1 MSSKTWGLGNQLTS
15 RCLDAIGSLGGPRCC
30 KRDSFTAVSVSIDF
44 IQEHLGI
51 SLEKPERISCTFS
64 SQNGQCIRPAMP
76 LSCRWLPGVRKS
88 IVKWRIFLIKMQRR
102 SAEVLKTIYDSVVDF
117 LFQRD
122 LNHVIPFLIPESVYG
137 ILISAVRTDQKD
149 AVKERRGIFADVLF
163 VRRRLVCLRRV

>member
-1 MSSKTWGLGNQLTS
+1 MQSAVWADRG
-15 RCLDAIGSLGGPRCC
+15 
-30 KRDSFTAVSVSIDF
+30 AVSGILLLRYLSRLILYGNIWAYLWKSRNGSPARFLLKTGSVSACDALI
-44 IQEHLGI
+44 
-51 SLEKPERISCTFS
+51 
-64 SQNGQCIRPAMP
+64 MP
-76 LSCRWLPGVRKS
+76 VAPGVRKS